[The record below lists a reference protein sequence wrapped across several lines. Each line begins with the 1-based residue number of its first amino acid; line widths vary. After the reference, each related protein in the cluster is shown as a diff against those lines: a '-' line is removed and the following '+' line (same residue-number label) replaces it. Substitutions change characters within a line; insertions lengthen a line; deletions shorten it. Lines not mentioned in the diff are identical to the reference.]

1 MPIIDISRTLEPGIA
16 TWEGDTPF
24 DLKTMMSLEQGDSIN
39 LTTLTLSAHTGT
51 HVDAPF
57 HFVAAGEKIEMLDL
71 LPYWG
76 PAQVVTVEKEAGQL
90 VPEDFEGKDLSLA
103 PRLLVHSPA
112 SGRDPRVFHPD
123 FVYPHPELVPFLAEQ
138 GIILWGTDSPSVD
151 HVDSKS
157 LEGHHA
163 LFQHGIAILEGL
175 ELTNVPDG
183 VYELVALPLKISY
196 GDGSPVRAALR
207 Y

>member
-16 TWEGDTPF
+16 TWEGDTPYT
-24 DLKTMMSLEQGDSIN
+24 LKAMMALEKGDAIN

-57 HFVAAGEKIEMLDL
+57 HFAAAGEKIKALEL

-76 PAQVVTVEKEAGQL
+76 PAQVVTVEKEAGPL
-90 VPEDFEGKDLSLA
+90 VPKDFEGKDLSLA

-112 SGRDPRVFHPD
+112 SERNPHVFYPD
-123 FVYPHPELVPFLAEQ
+123 FVYPHPELVAYLAGQ

-151 HVDSKS
+151 HVHSKS

-163 LFQHGIAILEGL
+163 LYKHRISILEGL
-175 ELTNVPDG
+175 ELTNVQDG
-183 VYELVALPLKISY
+183 LYELVALPLKIAQ